1 MVISIPTAQRM
12 VLEAGELV
20 KVRTSYE
27 LLNNNGN
34 LGHHSDGTT
43 KLLGNAGPETVGIK
57 PKRSALHHVQRGIQS
72 THQPL

>member
-27 LLNNNGN
+27 LLKNNGN

-43 KLLGNAGPETVGIK
+43 KSQQQN
-57 PKRSALHHVQRGIQS
+57 IQPYIMS
-72 THQPL
+72 NEVSSQHISHCDCKAEQTS